1 MLVLMILPAAIL
13 ASSWLLIRL
22 FIVFLHVKYKLK
34 ISFDVDKFCQLK
46 NIEICK
52 LSVRDRPT
60 DTDSTRHSTFQLKVD
75 NVWLS
80 SCFLNRN
87 VDERLGICFN
97 TISINYVSSQY
108 LPDSIPSNSSSTS
121 TMLFLLEKFQKSSF
135 MNSLSTNSKRVIK
148 LFLDYLGGV
157 YVNRFTVTI
166 NHQLVHLSIDKF
178 KGRKILIIISILIYL
193 NSFSS
198 RVDSIAHR
206 EDQMCLDEHARHAF
220 ELFESVRSIDQQV
233 CLAE

>member
-1 MLVLMILPAAIL
+1 MTRCSFGWQSIRAKREMDILVLMILPAAVL

-34 ISFDVDKFCQLK
+34 ISFDIDKFCQLK

-52 LSVRDRPT
+52 LSLRDRPNE
-60 DTDSTRHSTFQLKVD
+60 TDSNRHSTFQLKVD

-108 LPDSIPSNSSSTS
+108 SPDSDNVLPSTSSSTS
-121 TMLFLLEKFQKSSF
+121 TMLLLLEKLQKSSF
-135 MNSLSTNSKRVIK
+135 MNSLSTNLKRVVK

-178 KGRKILIIISILIYL
+178 KGKFFSNHSIVSY
-193 NSFSS
+193 
-198 RVDSIAHR
+198 
-206 EDQMCLDEHARHAF
+206 
-220 ELFESVRSIDQQV
+220 RSCIF
-233 CLAE
+233 